1 MSKKSQLTLAK
12 IEYIKYYLDTIIE
25 RFRGFDT
32 KAAEILGFI
41 IVAESIVAALT
52 QMATLL
58 AGARIF
64 LVLASL
70 LFFVAAILC
79 VSVLW
84 PKPLAYPGPDVN
96 EIVTALEDLDLQG
109 LTNQLFSWLN
119 EAAKNNDP
127 RVSQKARLFKT
138 TCLVTLLG
146 ILFLLFSIIVIC
158 AETFKF

>member
-1 MSKKSQLTLAK
+1 
-12 IEYIKYYLDTIIE
+12 LDTITE

-32 KAAEILGFI
+32 KAAGILGFI
-41 IVAESIVAALT
+41 IVAEGIVAALT

-70 LFFVAAILC
+70 LLFVAAILC
-79 VSVLW
+79 VSILW

-96 EIVTALEDLDLQG
+96 EIMTALENRDLQD
-109 LTNQLFSWLN
+109 LTNQLFDWIN
-119 EAAKNNDP
+119 EAAKKNEP

-138 TCLVTLLG
+138 TCLTTLLG
-146 ILFLLFSIIVIC
+146 ILFLLFSIIAIC